1 MSNWTHVAGIVR
13 VDSIRCIMPEPN
25 WKKIFG
31 KELHY
36 EDDIEIWKDAENNPD
51 DYLPMGSEGSLEMT
65 IWENPSIN
73 DCFSY
78 VVSIFGD
85 LRDHDSSEEIIKWF
99 EDKVKNNG
107 LIIRQAVITVENE
120 VKEILSWTYEDDE
133 D

>member
-13 VDSIRCIMPEPN
+13 VDSIRCFMPEPN
-25 WKKIFG
+25 WEKIFG

-36 EDDIEIWKDAENNPD
+36 EDDIEIWEDAENNPD
-51 DYLPMGSEGSLEMT
+51 NYLPMGSEGSLKIT

-78 VVSIFGD
+78 AVSIFGD

-120 VKEILSWTYEDDE
+120 VKGTLSWTYEDDE